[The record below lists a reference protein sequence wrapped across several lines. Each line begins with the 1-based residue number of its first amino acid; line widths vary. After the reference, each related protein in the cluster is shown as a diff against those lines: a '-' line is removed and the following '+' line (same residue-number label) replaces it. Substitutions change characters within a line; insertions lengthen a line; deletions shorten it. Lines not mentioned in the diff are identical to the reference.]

1 MSASINQ
8 GYIFG
13 STELVTNTKLG
24 LLVNDSVIT
33 LNVAESE
40 LDIASAPQTNYLMR
54 YDGSKMD
61 WVAQQSL
68 ASISSSTLSNAEIG
82 FIIDGG
88 GDVPSVGSRGYVE
101 IPFNCSIQ
109 SVSLLANATGMAQID
124 IWKDTYAN
132 FPPTVADSISL
143 TKPSFNGASKFQD
156 SSLMSWNASIA
167 SGSILKYNVESLA
180 SITSIGIYLKVLK

>member
-68 ASISSSTLSNAEIG
+68 ASVPSSTSPLSEIA
-82 FIIDGG
+82 FVIDGG
-88 GDVPSVGSRGYVE
+88 GSTISTGVKGDLE
-101 IPFNCSIQ
+101 IPFNCS
-109 SVSLLANATGMAQID
+109 VNRATLLANATGIAQVS
-124 IWKDTYAN
+124 IWSNSYAN
-132 FPPTVADSISL
+132 FPPTIANNISL
-143 TKPSFNGASKFQD
+143 PKMSLSDGMKFQD
-156 SSLMSWNASIA
+156 SSLASWNVSIPA
-167 SGSILKYNVESLA
+167 GNILRFNVESLA
-180 SITSIGIYLKVLK
+180 SISILGVYLKVTK